1 MFLQLHG
8 DLPPLNYAE
17 NPYKGAAPLP
27 IYSAGYPAL
36 GGICAVS
43 LPQDLLR
50 DARGFKDSLKA
61 LEKTYKDISGGKKKI
76 KVKDSQMAADPGTIA
91 VVVQGGK
98 WVIKNFDKILA
109 LGGALRNL
117 YLSLSVS
124 AINNKTMNRYNA
136 NAFGVQ
142 NLCAMNTR
150 QILAS
155 IDSIDAQINNT
166 LTQIESTPRLNV
178 IRRATLTGEL
188 ASLTQFRLVF
198 QKQLEAMGGGTGVM
212 TGGVG
217 LVAAA
222 LAALSFLR

>member
-1 MFLQLHG
+1 
-8 DLPPLNYAE
+8 
-17 NPYKGAAPLP
+17 
-27 IYSAGYPAL
+27 
-36 GGICAVS
+36 
-43 LPQDLLR
+43 
-50 DARGFKDSLKA
+50 
-61 LEKTYKDISGGKKKI
+61 
-76 KVKDSQMAADPGTIA
+76 
-91 VVVQGGK
+91 
-98 WVIKNFDKILA
+98 
-109 LGGALRNL
+109 
-117 YLSLSVS
+117 
-124 AINNKTMNRYNA
+124 
-136 NAFGVQ
+136 
-142 NLCAMNTR
+142 MNTR